1 MTKIFWSPDEQEAVY
16 AAMVELFVSNPI
28 ARKEVALQT
37 AQTVLP
43 MERRRKIHY
52 SVVYRYKELIDR
64 ARAAAKNRPKEPVQE
79 PITPAA
85 PPQTPTDLLRTILDQ
100 LLDALADKVVERI
113 QQRQEP
119 QEQPAPPHR
128 PKHDP
133 SPISGPRPGKVGV
146 LVIGLLNQQAS
157 TIINL
162 FPHLE
167 FTCLTPEQALS
178 REQLRRSHTILMTK
192 FINHSV
198 QGKYR
203 KVENLHLCNGGVSEL
218 SAILKSIS

>member
-16 AAMVELFVSNPI
+16 AAMVKLFVSNPI

-52 SVVYRYKELIDR
+52 SVVYRYKDLIDR
-64 ARAAAKNRPKEPVQE
+64 ARAEAKNRPKEPVQE
-79 PITPAA
+79 PTIPAA
-85 PPQTPTDLLRTILDQ
+85 PPETPTDLLRTILDQ

-113 QQRQEP
+113 QQRQE
-119 QEQPAPPHR
+119 QPAPPHR

-133 SPISGPRPGKVGV
+133 SPISGPRPGKIGV

-167 FTCLTPEQALS
+167 ITCLTPEQALS

-198 QGKYR
+198 QEKYR
-203 KVENLHLCNGGVSEL
+203 KVQNLRLCNGGVSEL
-218 SAILKSIS
+218 SAILKSIA